1 MNGDLDVLV
10 YPSLRADFASQLMA
24 AHIGRSLES
33 IRESSQLGHPS
44 ATWIGDGRRVTE
56 EELAQLRDQL
66 RELADNSGFPE
77 PMQRNSAAID
87 FDRKLGTL
95 LNELIDVPPFYASQP
110 GMWMFLSCVV
120 VPELAYF
127 RYNNDPHESRYNG
140 SDRDLLRSR
149 WWRAFCLGPDLND
162 VSSAPPGCSPLT
174 EDEFTS
180 IMERPAIGYTP
191 RLATAVRDCI
201 WRHESHVGNRRMTFT
216 RGLTRRIVSE
226 RTFRTLDLLD
236 DKDLNEVLD
245 GMAREVRRSL
255 SEADK

>member
-66 RELADNSGFPE
+66 RELADNCGFPE

-180 IMERPAIGYTP
+180 IMERPNIGYTP
-191 RLATAVRDCI
+191 SLAAAVRDCV
-201 WRHESHVGNRRMTFT
+201 WRHDKKSKGRRMTFT
-216 RGLTRRIVSE
+216 RGLTKRLVIE
-226 RTFRTLDLLD
+226 MAFRSFDDISPNDLAGELDLMAS
-236 DKDLNEVLD
+236 EVLAA
-245 GMAREVRRSL
+245 MK
-255 SEADK
+255 EAEK

>member
-1 MNGDLDVLV
+1 MNGDSDVLV
-10 YPSLRADFASQLMA
+10 YPSLRVDFASQAMA
-24 AHIGRSLES
+24 SHIGRSLES
-33 IRESSQLGHPS
+33 IRESSQLDHPS

-56 EELAQLRDQL
+56 EELAQIRDEL

-77 PMQRNSAAID
+77 PMSRNSAAVD

-95 LNELIDVPPFYASQP
+95 LNELIDVPPFYAAQP

-140 SDRDLLRSR
+140 GDRDLLRSR

-162 VSSAPPGCSPLT
+162 APPGCPPLA

-180 IMERPAIGYTP
+180 IMERPNIGYTP
-191 RLATAVRDCI
+191 SLAAAVRDCV
-201 WRHESHVGNRRMTFT
+201 WRHDKQSKGRRMTFT
-216 RGLTRRIVSE
+216 RGLTKRLVVEMR
-226 RTFRTLDLLD
+226 FRSFDDIPPNDLADELDLMAA
-236 DKDLNEVLD
+236 EVLTA
-245 GMAREVRRSL
+245 MK
-255 SEADK
+255 EAGK